1 MNEFIVWDEIEKKF
15 YNNVDSFYDDNENYK
30 CVLLDG
36 KVHIH
41 HYYSEYEESLF
52 YPYKTENVLNA
63 LWDIG
68 LNDINDKK
76 IYADCSIVEFT
87 YEGDFK
93 PVTLQ
98 GYFSFDDELLCYKIN
113 LLPKLDYGVNKLFY
127 FEAKF
132 KYRISGIKIIDT
144 IQENKLGLTDGINL

>member
-1 MNEFIVWDEIEKKF
+1 MKECVFWDNEDNKFISWHEVVFTKDKGDDFVILMKEIDPICSSGRL
-15 YNNVDSFYDDNENYK
+15 YDSFNY
-30 CVLLDG
+30 
-36 KVHIH
+36 
-41 HYYSEYEESLF
+41 
-52 YPYKTENVLNA
+52 
-63 LWDIG
+63 IG
-68 LNDINDKK
+68 LNDINNNK